1 MRKLL
6 LPVWLALLTS
16 FACPAEEP
24 ASADAMADTMAEFA
38 ALRERLGETRRLLD
52 ILDTTIA
59 RLSRLA
65 EQSLDR
71 ADNAVD
77 YDERARYE
85 ALYTETG
92 ARIGELQL
100 QRDKIEGLLIELEA
114 TLNRDLKE

>member
-6 LPVWLALLTS
+6 LPVWVALLTS
-16 FACPAEEP
+16 LACPAQEST
-24 ASADAMADTMAEFA
+24 SADTTAEFA

-65 EQSLDR
+65 EESLDR

-77 YDERARYE
+77 YDERARFE
-85 ALYTETG
+85 ALYAETG

-100 QRDKIEGLLIELEA
+100 QRDKIEELLSELEA
-114 TLNRDLKE
+114 KLNHDHDL